1 MNMVPL
7 AAALAIRAELV
18 ADHGGTAGLQLS
30 PRRLAALEHLLA
42 NPVASATPLANP
54 PTRELRHAAVSLAF
68 HLARRPPFRE
78 GAGML
83 ALALTDVLLRLNGHF
98 MNMSPAEAAVLFDE
112 AVTCRIGAAEFS
124 AWLAPRC
131 W

>member
-1 MNMVPL
+1 MNTVPV

-30 PRRLAALEHLLA
+30 PQRLAALERLLA
-42 NPVASATPLANP
+42 NPVAVATPIANP
-54 PTRELRHAAVSLAF
+54 PARELRHAAVALGF
-68 HLARRPPFRE
+68 HLARNPPFRE

-83 ALALTDVLLRLNGHF
+83 ALALTDVLLRLNGDVIH
-98 MNMSPAEAAVLFDE
+98 MSSAEAAVLFDE
-112 AVTCRIGAAEFS
+112 AATCRIGAAGFS